1 MDLNLSSPP
10 RPRILVLRCLS
21 TPQSAEL
28 YSQLGALLGRVS
40 RALQGW
46 DWRATGVLRRDSPW
60 SLLHFGAT
68 FQRVRG
74 DLLRLQQQGRLPGL
88 DVGLLERA
96 VEAFHAATG
105 AAGGQLR
112 RCIIH
117 SDANERNVLV
127 DAPAAAQAAAAEAAA
142 AGAAEAGAEGGE
154 GIEPAPLAGTGSAGS
169 SGGSGGSLI
178 TGLIDWGDASWQWL
192 AAEPAIAMAYA
203 MLLEHNIGDPL
214 PAGAAL
220 LRGYER
226 ELALLPAE
234 RRALRALVMGRL
246 AQSLSLGALAAA
258 KEPGNAAYLLGT
270 QKNGWRLLRLLWD
283 TSDEQFLAAM
293 PPSP

>member
-1 MDLNLSSPP
+1 M
-10 RPRILVLRCLS
+10 
-21 TPQSAEL
+21 QSAEL
-28 YSQLGALLGRVS
+28 YSQLGALLGRVD

-46 DWRATGVLRRDSPW
+46 DWQASGVLRRNSPW
-60 SLLHFGAT
+60 SLLHFAST
-68 FQRVRG
+68 FQRVHA
-74 DLLRLQQQGRLPGL
+74 DLLSLQQQGHLPGL

-96 VEAFHAATG
+96 VAAFHAATS

-127 DAPAAAQAAAAEAAA
+127 DAAAATAASAAAADAAR
-142 AGAAEAGAEGGE
+142 AEAGA
-154 GIEPAPLAGTGSAGS
+154 AGAEAGAAAAASIGS
-169 SGGSGGSLI
+169 SGGSSSSSLI

-203 MLLEHNIGDPL
+203 MLLEHNAGDPL

-226 ELALLPAE
+226 QLPLLPAE
-234 RRALRALVMGRL
+234 RGALRALVMGRL

-270 QKNGWRLLRLLWD
+270 QKNGWRLLRLLWG